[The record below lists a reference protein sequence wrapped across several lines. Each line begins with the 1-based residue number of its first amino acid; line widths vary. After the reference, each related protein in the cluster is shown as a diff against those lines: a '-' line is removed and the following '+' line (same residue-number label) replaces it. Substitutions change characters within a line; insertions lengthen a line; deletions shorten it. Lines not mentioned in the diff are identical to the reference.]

1 MNRELARTDMLGRTV
16 TEDER
21 NKRRKRRKLMQ
32 DLGLLPIGFTNTCS
46 NADTVKVD
54 TTKRFSRLY
63 VSESEFLADKIK
75 AMELIESAG
84 DVPKELYN
92 KITYTLKELQP
103 IYGDTYKYL

>member
-1 MNRELARTDMLGRTV
+1 MKRKLVDESILNIPINY
-16 TEDER
+16 DER
-21 NKRRKRRKLMQ
+21 IKMKYKRKLMQ
-32 DLGLLPIGFTNTCS
+32 DLGLMPIGFTNTCS

-54 TTKRFSRLY
+54 TTKRFSSLY
-63 VSESEFLADKIK
+63 ASESEFLADKIK

-103 IYGDTYKYL
+103 IYGDTYRYL